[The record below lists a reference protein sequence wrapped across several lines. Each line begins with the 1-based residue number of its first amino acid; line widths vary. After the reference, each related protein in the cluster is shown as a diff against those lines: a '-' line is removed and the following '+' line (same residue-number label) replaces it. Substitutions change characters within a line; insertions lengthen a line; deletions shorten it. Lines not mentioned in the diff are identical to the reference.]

1 MAHLYAKVNNCK
13 RIIFGGFF
21 IRGHA
26 ATMHTISFGVNYWSK
41 GQTKALFLRHEG
53 YLGAIG
59 AFMNAKVFEENNFWG
74 ENYASSSG
82 YRENP
87 TKEGLLKLLIQL
99 PSVSFQMK
107 KDEIENL
114 FRRLNWI

>member
-87 TKEGLLKLLIQL
+87 PKEGLLKNYNKNVIVI
-99 PSVSFQMK
+99 P
-107 KDEIENL
+107 
-114 FRRLNWI
+114 FR